1 MNKKRFLICLLLL
14 FALLTVSCGKPET
27 PASADT
33 QIETEPQTTTPET
46 EPIPPEQKELSV
58 IPGEYSPVPDEEY
71 GLVET
76 PDKRPCA
83 FELTGRLQSSTGT
96 PLNLYVDY
104 VATREEGS
112 DSVRIAA
119 HLSIGHKYIVAGSFP
134 GSFTV
139 AGKTVNFS
147 SHKYNYRSSEFTRNF
162 ICTVFTHV
170 PCGYGEDMVIDVDVK
185 WDFDGV
191 ISNRDFDG
199 ITLKAKIPLGEKY
212 ANLKTSV
219 QNEATVILQKPEL
232 PEGCEV
238 TSLAILLNS
247 VGQRV
252 SHTYLADNFL
262 PQGEVGKTSF
272 YEANVGNPRNG
283 GRAYGCYAPV
293 IVKTA
298 NDYLYEFE
306 SDYRAYDLTGYDVK
320 ELYYQLS
327 QGHSA
332 VTWITMEFA
341 DTYVKSPWNIDG
353 EKLYWKYPLHCVVV
367 TGYDMEKQ
375 EIYICDPLKKNPV
388 TVDMELFE
396 QRWRQMESQAVI
408 LRKSVPN

>member
-1 MNKKRFLICLLLL
+1 MKTKRFFACLLLSL
-14 FALLTVSCGKPET
+14 TLLLVSCNEPEAPVLAVT
-27 PASADT
+27 D
-33 QIETEPQTTTPET
+33 TEPYTTAPET
-46 EPIPPEQKELSV
+46 EPIPPDPKDLSV

-71 GLVET
+71 GLVQN
-76 PDKRPCA
+76 PDEKPCA
-83 FELTGRLQSSTGT
+83 FELTGQLQSATGT
-96 PLNLYVDY
+96 PLNIYVDY
-104 VATREEGS
+104 VATREEGA
-112 DSVRIAA
+112 DSVRLAA
-119 HLSIGHKYIVAGSFP
+119 HLSIGHEYIVADSFD
-134 GSFTV
+134 GTFTV

-147 SHKYNYRSSEFTRNF
+147 SHKYDYRSSEFTRNF
-162 ICTVFTHV
+162 ICTVYTHV
-170 PCGYGEDMVIDVDVK
+170 PCSYGEETVVDVNVEWK
-185 WDFDGV
+185 FDGV
-191 ISNRDFDG
+191 VSNRDFDG

-247 VGQRV
+247 VGHTV

-272 YEANVGNPRNG
+272 YESNVGNPRHG

-298 NDYLYEFE
+298 NNYLYEFD
-306 SDYRAYDLTGYDVK
+306 SFYRAYDLTGYDVK

-367 TGYDMEKQ
+367 TGYDMDKQ
-375 EIYICDPLKKNPV
+375 EVYICDPLKKNPV
-388 TVDMELFE
+388 TVDMKLFE
-396 QRWRQMESQAVI
+396 ERWRQMESQAVI
-408 LRKSVPN
+408 LRRSVAN

>member
-1 MNKKRFLICLLLL
+1 MKIRSFLTCLLLL
-14 FALLTVSCGKPET
+14 FVLLLVSCSEPEK

-33 QIETEPQTTTPET
+33 DTDIETQTEVPET
-46 EPIPPEQKELSV
+46 EPIPPEPKELSV

-83 FELTGRLQSSTGT
+83 FELTGRLQSATGT

-104 VATREEGS
+104 VATREDGS
-112 DSVRIAA
+112 DSVRLAA
-119 HLSIGHKYIVAGSFP
+119 HLSIGHRYIVADSFD

-147 SHKYNYRSSEFTRNF
+147 SHKYDYRSSEFTRNF

-341 DTYVKSPWNIDG
+341 DTYVKSHWNIDG

-375 EIYICDPLKKNPV
+375 EVYICDPLKKNPV